1 MHYQSK
7 QMGMTMWG
15 LAMMIAVGIFFLLL
29 TLKLLPPYLENM
41 KVRTALE
48 NVTKQANV
56 GGMPKEELMGML
68 QKRFD
73 IEDVRLVDLRK
84 DLKVETQNRVK
95 TISIAYEARI
105 PLAYNISALLAF
117 DNRVQVKAIE

>member
-15 LAMMIAVGIFFLLL
+15 LATMIAVGIFFLLL

-48 NVTKQANV
+48 NVTKQANI
-56 GGMPKEELMGML
+56 GGIPKEELMGML

-105 PLAYNISALLAF
+105 PLVYNISALLAF